1 MCIFAGLGELELI
14 TICHAM
20 KIRFTKMHGAGNDY
34 IYVDATRYHIPDP
47 ATAAVAWSHRH
58 YGIGGDGLVLIDR
71 PDAAL
76 ADFSMRLFNA
86 DGSEAAMCGNA
97 SRCIGKLVY
106 EMGLTRKRHLRLST
120 PSGVK
125 LLELEVDEH
134 DQVTSVTVDM
144 LAPVL
149 ADERQFLGAGE
160 ALPAGYF
167 VSMGN
172 PLYVIFVDDL
182 DTVDVA
188 TLGAQ
193 LEHHPRFPQRC
204 NIVFAQP
211 VTDGLRVRV
220 WERGSGITLACGTGA
235 CAAVVAA
242 VRASLAPRHCDVIMD
257 GGTLHVDWRESDGH
271 LLLGGPSTIVYTG
284 EIDLQTS

>member
-1 MCIFAGLGELELI
+1 
-14 TICHAM
+14 
-20 KIRFTKMHGAGNDY
+20 MHGAGNDY

-47 ATAAVAWSHRH
+47 SAAAVAWSHRH
-58 YGIGGDGLVLIDR
+58 YGIGSDGLVLIDR
-71 PDAAL
+71 PDPEL

-125 LLELEVDEH
+125 LLELDVDEH
-134 DQVTSVTVDM
+134 DHVTAVTVDM
-144 LAPVL
+144 LAPILV
-149 ADERQFLGAGE
+149 DERQFLPTGDT
-160 ALPAGYF
+160 LPDGHF

-172 PLYVIFVDDL
+172 PLYVIFVDDFAA
-182 DTVDVA
+182 VNVA
-188 TLGAQ
+188 AQGAR
-193 LEHHPRFPQRC
+193 LECHSRFPQRC
-204 NIVFAQP
+204 NIVFACP
-211 VTDGLRVRV
+211 DNGALRVRV

-242 VRASLAPRHCDVIMD
+242 VRAGLASRHCDVVMD
-257 GGTLHVDWRESDGH
+257 GGTLHVDWRESDDH
-271 LLLGGPSTIVYTG
+271 LLLGGPATIVYTG
-284 EIDLQTS
+284 EINA

>member
-1 MCIFAGLGELELI
+1 
-14 TICHAM
+14 
-20 KIRFTKMHGAGNDY
+20 MHGAGNDY

-47 ATAAVAWSHRH
+47 AAAAIAWSHRH
-58 YGIGGDGLVLIDR
+58 YGIGSDGLVLIGR
-71 PDAAL
+71 PDAEC

-97 SRCIGKLVY
+97 SRCVGKLVH
-106 EMGLTRKRHLRLST
+106 EMGLTRQRHLRLST

-134 DQVTSVTVDM
+134 DKVKGVIVDM
-144 LAPVL
+144 LAPVFD
-149 ADERQFLGAGE
+149 DERLF
-160 ALPAGYF
+160 LPAGDPLPDGYF

-172 PLYVIFVDDL
+172 PLYVIFIDDL
-182 DTVDVA
+182 DTIDVA
-188 TLGAQ
+188 AQGAQ
-193 LEHHPRFPQRC
+193 LEWHSRFPQRC

-211 VTDGLRVRV
+211 VDNALRVRV

-235 CAAVVAA
+235 CAAVAAA
-242 VRASLAPRHCDVIMD
+242 VRAGLASRHCDVIMD

-271 LLLGGPSTIVYTG
+271 LLLSGPATIVYTG
-284 EIDLQTS
+284 EIEIN